1 MEDTNQKSAQADSLI
16 KKHMFA
22 SMASGLIP
30 MPWVDAAALTALQ
43 LNLLRCLADVYGVD
57 FSSQLGKSVI
67 AALAGGALPA
77 NLSAQVATLAKGLPG
92 IGWLAGA
99 GSAAVLGGASTYAL
113 GKVFVQHFESGNT
126 LLSFDPQKVRAYYAQ
141 QYERG
146 KEEVKASFVGVM
158 P

>member
-1 MEDTNQKSAQADSLI
+1 
-16 KKHMFA
+16 MFA
-22 SMASGLIP
+22 AMTSGLIP
-30 MPWVDAAALTALQ
+30 VPWVDAAALTALQ
-43 LNLLRCLADVYGVD
+43 LNLLRRLAELYGVD

-92 IGWLAGA
+92 VGWLAGA
-99 GSAAVLGGASTYAL
+99 GSAAVLGAASTYAL

-126 LLSFDPQKVRAYYAQ
+126 FLSFDPQKVKAYYAQ
-141 QYERG
+141 QYAQG
-146 KEEVKASFVGVM
+146 KEEVRASFVGVM